1 MIEVHLHPT
10 KVIGLALM
18 DGQLVK
24 VLGLM
29 PGRVDSLVGI
39 YGELVLTTLKV
50 LELFTLKALYLGNT
64 MHHLTVERLMDG

>member
-1 MIEVHLHPT
+1 
-10 KVIGLALM
+10 M

-24 VLGLM
+24 VLGPM

-50 LELFTLKALYLGNT
+50 LEVFTLKVLYLDNT